1 MLREQSPQMLRHGT
15 PRRGTPVIMH
25 HRMVILAIA
34 VILQALMCV
43 AIIINPRR
51 VTTSHSITIQK
62 AKTMLVK
69 INAVI
74 TLLIG
79 ALHFDLAVRDRIASH
94 REVKNDTIR
103 PLAIR
108 AIKDKNNDS
117 QPFKAGR
124 LAQYVSRWKKMR
136 APGFILQIISGYRIP
151 FRQKPPLITPHLKSD
166 RRRTL
171 ESDEM
176 TMIIRQMKQQ
186 GVLQVVALSPSFLSP
201 LFLIPKSDGTHRPI
215 FNLRMLNLFVLTER
229 FRLINM
235 YRVPDFLQMQ
245 DWMCKVDLSQAY
257 FNLPIAQSH
266 RRFLR
271 LLYKD
276 ELLEMTCLPFG
287 LSTAPKVFACLTNWI
302 AQTLRE
308 KGIRIIVYLD
318 DFLIAHQ
325 NPYVVTQHV
334 KLLLESLEFLGFQIN
349 YGKSVLVPQKQI
361 TYLGIVWHTWENYKK
376 LPAEK
381 STAVIKKSSHV
392 LETGDIS
399 LKELQ
404 SLVGLLN
411 FASFVIPRGRLNHR
425 ATLNFLNTLP
435 ENATSTRFVL
445 PPTVLEEMHW
455 WIQNSHLSTLIHIPP
470 PTHFLT
476 TDASDT
482 AWGAQLDN
490 QAISGVWHPEEQNL
504 HCNLKELL
512 AILKVLETH
521 AVGMSGGSVLIQSD
535 NRSAVAYLRNEGGTK
550 SQSLMKVTQRILL
563 VLDYHQI
570 HFKIYHIPGKFN
582 NHADC
587 LSRHRRTPE
596 WHLIPTCTDMIFA
609 KMGTPVIDLFASKTA
624 RVLANYVTLDLNDHN
639 AIFHDAFSLTWNFPL
654 AWIFPPP
661 FLIPRVLMHLNKAIG
676 VYLLVVPRWEKVFW
690 RADLK
695 SRAIAPPFT
704 LTNLKRFLIDTTTGL
719 PPPKVQDMILEIWK
733 CGGGMIK

>member
-1 MLREQSPQMLRHGT
+1 MKA
-15 PRRGTPVIMH
+15 PR
-25 HRMVILAIA
+25 
-34 VILQALMCV
+34 
-43 AIIINPRR
+43 
-51 VTTSHSITIQK
+51 
-62 AKTMLVK
+62 
-69 INAVI
+69 
-74 TLLIG
+74 
-79 ALHFDLAVRDRIASH
+79 
-94 REVKNDTIR
+94 
-103 PLAIR
+103 
-108 AIKDKNNDS
+108 
-117 QPFKAGR
+117 
-124 LAQYVSRWKKMR
+124 
-136 APGFILQIISGYRIP
+136 FILQIIKGYRIP
-151 FRQKPPLITPHLKSD
+151 FRLKPPLVTPHLRSD

-176 TMIIRQMKQQ
+176 TSIIRQMKQQ
-186 GVLQVVALSPSFLSP
+186 GVLQVTALAPSFLSP
-201 LFLIPKSDGTHRPI
+201 LFLIPKSDGTQRPI
-215 FNLRMLNLFVLTER
+215 FNLRMLNQYVLTDR

-235 YRVPDFLQMQ
+235 YRVPDFLQTK

-271 LLYKD
+271 LLYKG

-325 NPYVVTQHV
+325 NPTVVTEHV
-334 KLLLESLEFLGFQIN
+334 NLLLESLVFLGFQIN

-361 TYLGIVWHTWENYKK
+361 TYLGIVWHTWTNLKK
-376 LPAEK
+376 LPPEK
-381 STAVIKKSSHV
+381 VATVIKKVTQV
-392 LETGDIS
+392 LDTGDVS

-404 SLVGLLN
+404 SVVGLLN
-411 FASFVIPRGRLNHR
+411 FASFVVPRGRLNHR
-425 ATLNFLNTLP
+425 ATLRFLSKLP
-435 ENATSTRFVL
+435 ENPTSTRFVL
-445 PPTVLEEMHW
+445 PFTVREEMNW
-455 WIQNSHLSTLIHIPP
+455 WIQNCDLSTLIHVPP

-490 QAISGVWHPEEQNL
+490 QAISGVWQPEEQNL
-504 HCNLKELL
+504 HCNMKELL
-512 AILKVLETH
+512 AILKVLETQ
-521 AVGMSGGSVLIQSD
+521 AACMSGGCVLIQSD

-550 SQSLMKVTQRILL
+550 SQSLMDLTQRIFLA
-563 VLDYHQI
+563 LDRHQI

-587 LSRHRRTPE
+587 LSRHRRPPE
-596 WHLIPTCTDMIFA
+596 WHLIPACTDMIFA
-609 KMGTPVIDLFASKTA
+609 KMGCPVIDLFASKTA
-624 RVLANYVTLDLNDHN
+624 RVLANYVTLDLNDHD
-639 AIFHDAFSLTWNFPL
+639 AMFHDAFSLAWNFQL

-661 FLIPRVLMHLNKAIG
+661 FLIPRVLMHLNNATG
-676 VYLLVVPRWEKVFW
+676 VYLIVVPRWEKVFW

-704 LTNLKRFLIDTTTGL
+704 LTNLKRFLVDTTTGL

-733 CGGGMIK
+733 CGGGMTK